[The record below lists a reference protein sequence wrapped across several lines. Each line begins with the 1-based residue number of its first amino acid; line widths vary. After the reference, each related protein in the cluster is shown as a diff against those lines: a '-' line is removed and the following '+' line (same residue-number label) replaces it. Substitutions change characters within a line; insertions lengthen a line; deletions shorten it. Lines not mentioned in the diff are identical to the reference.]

1 MRFKQTQVSVVGAA
15 WISQLANTQEKRHL
29 MKCFGSRSSLRRE
42 VPYVFTPAMKYRP
55 ALGFWITAI
64 LPPDSLRGLPCSLGG
79 LCPTQRA
86 GVCPMEPTPVGR
98 TRTFALPSP
107 GRRGNPSAGVP
118 RFPVHG
124 GRGTSGTT
132 ETRGGGDRP
141 AGAPGASPGPRR
153 SPRTKG
159 TPGGGGGVF
168 PPSEPTWS
176 WLEQPYWMRGVK
188 VVSCSSASACSSCP
202 TRLGILV
209 TL

>member
-29 MKCFGSRSSLRRE
+29 LKCFGSRSSLRRE

-98 TRTFALPSP
+98 TRTFAVPSP

-132 ETRGGGDRP
+132 ETRGGR
-141 AGAPGASPGPRR
+141 GPTGR
-153 SPRTKG
+153 SSGSFPG
-159 TPGGGGGVF
+159 TPPLPTHKGDPWGGGGACF
-168 PPSEPTWS
+168 PPRNPPGAGWS
-176 WLEQPYWMRGVK
+176 SRTG
-188 VVSCSSASACSSCP
+188 
-202 TRLGILV
+202 
-209 TL
+209 